1 MWVTQHDKFW
11 VKLCVIVMW
20 NQWNVLLP
28 NVFNIFKKNV
38 KSNDGSFFII
48 IWNYPRF
55 IFAST
60 RMKIFFFPLKLFL
73 NGHLWPSI
81 IYSFQFVLD
90 IVFLKWFICMSFI
103 HHQNCMV
110 NGAQHLN
117 ASLHKLAILKFV
129 WN

>member
-1 MWVTQHDKFW
+1 LWVTQHDKFW

-20 NQWNVLLP
+20 KSMKCFATQCFQHFQKECQIKWWIIFYHNLKLSKIYICLNKDE
-28 NVFNIFKKNV
+28 NIFFSPKT
-38 KSNDGSFFII
+38 SF
-48 IWNYPRF
+48 
-55 IFAST
+55 
-60 RMKIFFFPLKLFL
+60 
-73 NGHLWPSI
+73 GWPSLTI
-81 IYSFQFVLD
+81 NYLFIPIFLD

-117 ASLHKLAILKFV
+117 ASLHKLAILKFA